1 MSFARLAALMTIFT
15 YQMVAVIVSK
25 IMNLLMINVW
35 IFVVM
40 VLLLL
45 HLVMMVII
53 SMEMD
58 ALPNAK
64 FNMDMAA
71 TWRSINSL
79 AAVCTK
85 EDQFNLNW
93 IVFINIRNLILQ
105 RLY

>member
-1 MSFARLAALMTIFT
+1 MTIFT
-15 YQMVAVIVSK
+15 YQTVAVIASK

-35 IFVVM
+35 IFAVM
-40 VLLLL
+40 VSLLLYP
-45 HLVMMVII
+45 VMMVII
-53 SMEMD
+53 SMGMD
-58 ALPNAK
+58 VLLNAK

-71 TWRSINSL
+71 TWRSINSP

-105 RLY
+105 R